1 MKYKKFIL
9 ILLLIIIFPVYVD
22 ARRGC
27 CSHHG
32 GVSHCN
38 TSIGMYVCNDGTV
51 SPTCGCEYVAPA
63 TTKRKT
69 TVSTTVRTTTNSAKP
84 STTNSIVSTTLTTT
98 STKSLSNTDS
108 ATSSIVNEN
117 ASNNMNIKEANKKQ
131 DEEDLPGSVII
142 GAGIVGAASWYIAKK
157 KKLI

>member
-1 MKYKKFIL
+1 M
-9 ILLLIIIFPVYVD
+9 IFPIDVD

-69 TVSTTVRTTTNSAKP
+69 TVSTTARTTTNSAKP
-84 STTNSIVSTTLTTT
+84 STTNSIVPTT

-117 ASNNMNIKEANKKQ
+117 ASNNVNVKEANKKQ

-142 GAGIVGAASWYIAKK
+142 GVGVVGAASWYIAKK